1 MIELSMNDIHQALDT
16 APWNAELGV
25 HAWSTR
31 HRLLGSGI
39 DRRRDVGIVADVVN
53 KDHAWSLCANI
64 KAKTKKGI
72 TADDSIVSDQY
83 DDELASLLEVLSRW
97 PKHSAGLWKYLG
109 FLLARRDS
117 VAYEAYMIKMFADF
131 LNTQDG
137 IRHRE
142 ARTER
147 RQKTQEEEKC
157 RSNGESAL
165 HVIERGEIVSLT
177 SSLLGSYGDAR
188 VQGHDDLQLVQRRRV
203 EQVLIRKHRKQFDS
217 LLRSKLASVAVMDHE
232 LWSRSSNSNV
242 TEGAIGRRHTTSS

>member
-1 MIELSMNDIHQALDT
+1 
-16 APWNAELGV
+16 
-25 HAWSTR
+25 
-31 HRLLGSGI
+31 
-39 DRRRDVGIVADVVN
+39 
-53 KDHAWSLCANI
+53 
-64 KAKTKKGI
+64 
-72 TADDSIVSDQY
+72 
-83 DDELASLLEVLSRW
+83 
-97 PKHSAGLWKYLG
+97 
-109 FLLARRDS
+109 
-117 VAYEAYMIKMFADF
+117 MIKMFADF

-242 TEGAIGRRHTTSS
+242 IEGAIGRRHTTSSKLQQQSSPQHQFSPGSVLVGDRSRIVPLIALCVR